1 MCRCGGHQIAAART
15 LVERLAA
22 LEPYIAVTGHGRA
35 FEGEELRS
43 GLHSLAENF
52 DIVAVPDS
60 GTYVKRPAIAEDG
73 TAYDTP

>member
-1 MCRCGGHQIAAART
+1 MTRMSVDAWPLLDT
-15 LVERLAA
+15 YA